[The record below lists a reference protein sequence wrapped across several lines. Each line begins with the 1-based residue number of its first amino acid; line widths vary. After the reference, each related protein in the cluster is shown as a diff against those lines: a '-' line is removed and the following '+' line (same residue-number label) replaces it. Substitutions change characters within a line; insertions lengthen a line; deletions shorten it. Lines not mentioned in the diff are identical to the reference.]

1 MMTKAESASRR
12 PMTGQWF
19 NHLIVHERI
28 DKWREGDDPQTTT
41 DDQALY
47 AYVENGELI
56 HTIFIEWDE
65 EDSEWIIEGES
76 VEKIIIARTSSG
88 VPISWSDRT
97 VDYAPG
103 IWSALATAMSRSQ
116 EYQLRLAHRVNQ
128 VNHTTVSEAG
138 TPSVTSSQE

>member
-1 MMTKAESASRR
+1 M
-12 PMTGQWF
+12 
-19 NHLIVHERI
+19 
-28 DKWREGDDPQTTT
+28 
-41 DDQALY
+41 
-47 AYVENGELI
+47 I

-116 EYQLRLAHRVNQ
+116 EYQLRLDHWQADLPRSADEKRAHL
-128 VNHTTVSEAG
+128 TT
-138 TPSVTSSQE
+138 